1 MSMNVI
7 EARTQLRAA
16 GVKAQATVDNK
27 SLSNSQKKTVL
38 DGLEVEIKTAK
49 DALNIH
55 AHAGMLMG
63 GGESMES
70 GLYNSGLGFDLGAP
84 RVGNA
89 PSLMPSEDQLRGLH
103 EAVLSHKSYKFQVDT
118 KDVSS
123 LVPDQMVPGIVALP
137 HEPTRILDLLRSS
150 PMSAPVIEYIQHIS
164 TTGTAGVVVAGATKP
179 AVTLVTQKLEARARK
194 IAVTTLVNDEDLQD
208 FSAFLQYVSAELQ
221 RLVIDQENIQLT
233 TGTGVGENLTGIFAT
248 AGILT
253 RVKAA
258 SPETGIDTLA
268 LAAADLR
275 NGSALVPTTVYAM
288 HPTTWTALTLLKD
301 SQLRYLLGNPAEQ
314 DAAKLWGIPV
324 VQSTGIT
331 AGTVLGMNAEAVGA
345 AYIRQGLTVQ
355 TDYGQTGFEKN
366 QTAFRCEERI
376 ALAVVKP
383 AAAIKVTG
391 L

>member
-1 MSMNVI
+1 MNVI
-7 EARTQLRAA
+7 EARTRLRDAA
-16 GVKAQATVDNK
+16 VKAQATMDNK
-27 SLSNSQKKTVL
+27 SMTNAMKKTIL
-38 DGLEVEIKTAK
+38 DGIEIDIKAAK
-49 DALNIH
+49 AALGIH
-55 AHAGMLMG
+55 QQAQQLMG
-63 GGESMES
+63 GGESMQS
-70 GLYNSGLGFDLGAP
+70 NLYNSGFGFDLGIP
-84 RVGNA
+84 RPGNA
-89 PSLMPSEDQLRGLH
+89 PGLMPSEDQLRGLH

-118 KDVSS
+118 KDVGS

-137 HEPTRILDLLRSS
+137 HEPTRILDLLPSS

-208 FSAFLQYVSAELQ
+208 FSAFLQYVSSELQ
-221 RLVIDQENIQLT
+221 RLVIDQENIQLM

-253 RVKAA
+253 RVKAV
-258 SPETGIDTLA
+258 SPETGLDTLA

-275 NGSALVPTTVYAM
+275 TGSALVPTTVYAM
-288 HPTTWTALTLLKD
+288 HPTTWTGLTLLKD

-314 DAAKLWGIPV
+314 DAAKLWGVPV
-324 VQSTGIT
+324 VQSTGI
-331 AGTVLGMNAEAVGA
+331 AVGSVLGMNAEAVGA
-345 AYIRQGLTVQ
+345 AYIRQGLVIQ
-355 TDYGQTGFEKN
+355 TDYGTTGFEKN